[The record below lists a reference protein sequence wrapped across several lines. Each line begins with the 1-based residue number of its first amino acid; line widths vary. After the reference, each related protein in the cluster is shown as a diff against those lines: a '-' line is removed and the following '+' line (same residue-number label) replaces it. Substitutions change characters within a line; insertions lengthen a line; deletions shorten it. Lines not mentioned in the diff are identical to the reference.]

1 MYMFP
6 IIDKLVKEGPTATKN
21 IMETLL
27 YPIVL
32 QRFRT
37 KGVTF
42 VEDYFKLKAIK
53 TLWVQEKILPI
64 PEILKKYI
72 NWGMFFRREPLSKI
86 DFYLLALSV

>member
-1 MYMFP
+1 MHMFP
-6 IIDKLVKEGPTATKN
+6 IIDKLVKERPTGTKN

-42 VEDYFKLKAIK
+42 VEDYFELKAIK
-53 TLWVQEKILPI
+53 TL
-64 PEILKKYI
+64 
-72 NWGMFFRREPLSKI
+72 
-86 DFYLLALSV
+86 